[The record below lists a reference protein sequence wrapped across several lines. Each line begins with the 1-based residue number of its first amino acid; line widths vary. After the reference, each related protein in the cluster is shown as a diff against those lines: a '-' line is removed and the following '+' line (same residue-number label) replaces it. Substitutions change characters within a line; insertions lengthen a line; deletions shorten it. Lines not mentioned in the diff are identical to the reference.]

1 MLAPAL
7 EEPLEASLG
16 GKLHTTTFLQLVGN
30 MNYKVI
36 FHKPLKQWL
45 VCFPKV
51 ILLGVWAEG
60 IYESDFSRPRER
72 LYVLSSIFLLAPI
85 FSSVTVFHTA
95 SGINLTVIR
104 G

>member
-1 MLAPAL
+1 ML
-7 EEPLEASLG
+7 G
-16 GKLHTTTFLQLVGN
+16 IWTT
-30 MNYKVI
+30 KVI

-72 LYVLSSIFLLAPI
+72 LYVLNSVFLLAPI
-85 FSSVTVFHTA
+85 FSSVAVFHTA

-104 G
+104 NWRKDKHTDTHRGKLESGGLCLV

>member
-1 MLAPAL
+1 
-7 EEPLEASLG
+7 
-16 GKLHTTTFLQLVGN
+16 
-30 MNYKVI
+30 MNYKAI

-85 FSSVTVFHTA
+85 FSVAVFHTA
-95 SGINLTVIR
+95 SGINLTVVR